1 MSQIRINDIERIF
14 CDREPGVVGKHKLYG
29 ILVPLVEKEGELH
42 LLYEVRDSK
51 MSRQPGEIC
60 FPGGQLEQGESME
73 QCAIRETMEE
83 LGVPRKV
90 IPTLTRLDTLH
101 AHPNIS
107 LYCYLGALDYAL
119 LSNAI
124 ANPDEVAET
133 FSVPL
138 SFFMEN
144 PPEIHMMQIK
154 PLIDDNFPYDKIN
167 SPDGYQWRMG
177 QNEVPI
183 YTFEGHAIWGM
194 TARITANFIEIIK
207 EEIK

>member
-1 MSQIRINDIERIF
+1 MNQINISDIERIF

-29 ILVPLVEKEGELH
+29 VLVPIVEKEGALH

-51 MSRQPGEIC
+51 MLRQPGEIC
-60 FPGGQLEQGESME
+60 FPGGQLEPGESME
-73 QCAIRETMEE
+73 QCAIRETIEE
-83 LGVPRKV
+83 LGIPRDG
-90 IPTLTRLDTLH
+90 IRMLTRLDTLH

-107 LYCYLGALDYAL
+107 LYCYLGVLDYSML
-119 LSNAI
+119 LKATP
-124 ANPDEVAET
+124 NPDEVAES
-133 FSVPL
+133 FLVPL

-167 SPDGYQWRMG
+167 SPEGYQWRMG
-177 QNEVPI
+177 QYEVPI

-194 TARITANFIEIIK
+194 TARITANLIEIIK

>member
-1 MSQIRINDIERIF
+1 MNQIHISDIERIF

-29 ILVPLVEKEGELH
+29 VLVPLVEKEGELH

-51 MSRQPGEIC
+51 MTRQPGEIC
-60 FPGGQLEQGESME
+60 FPGGQLEPGESME
-73 QCAIRETMEE
+73 QCAIRETIEE
-83 LGVPRKV
+83 LGIPREG
-90 IPTLTRLDTLH
+90 IRMLTRLDTLH

-107 LYCYLGALDYAL
+107 LYCYLGVLDPAL
-119 LSNAI
+119 LSAAS

-133 FSVPL
+133 FLVPL

-167 SPDGYQWRMG
+167 SPEGYQWRMG
-177 QNEVPI
+177 QYEVPI
-183 YTFEGHAIWGM
+183 YTFEGYAIWGM
-194 TARITANFIEIIK
+194 TARITANLIEIIK